1 MGGEIL
7 SSILNLSVLGFVIT
21 SMLAMGFG
29 LTIPAIIDPLRNI
42 RLVVLALAANF
53 ILVPLVGW
61 GLTAA
66 FDLREGYEIGLLIMA
81 TAAGAPFLPKLAAV
95 AKGNLAFSVGLMV
108 MLMVVTIVYL
118 PLVLPLL
125 ITGVDVDAAA
135 IASSL
140 FWTMLVP
147 LGIALAVRARY
158 EGVADTLRPHMS
170 RASSLFIVLIMVSGI
185 LINFWDILE
194 TVGTGAILTIVLF
207 LALASIIGFALGG
220 PGPDTRSVLGLGTAQ
235 RNLSAALIVA
245 AQNFSDDP
253 EVLVF
258 IILAGLVGLAG
269 LMVAGGELG
278 RRAERTA
285 VE

>member
-1 MGGEIL
+1 MEGEVL
-7 SSILNLSVLGFVIT
+7 TAILNLSVLGFVVT

-29 LTIPAIIDPLRNI
+29 LTIAQIIDPLRNM
-42 RLVVLALAANF
+42 RLVLLALAANF
-53 ILVPLVGW
+53 VIVPLLGW

-66 FDLREGYEIGLLIMA
+66 FHLRDGYEIGLLVVA

-108 MLMVVTIVYL
+108 LLMVVTIVYM

-125 ITGVDVDAAA
+125 IRGVEVDAVE

-158 EGVADTLRPHMS
+158 KGVADSLRPHMS
-170 RASSLFIVLIMVSGI
+170 HASSVLIALVMVAGV
-185 LINFWDILE
+185 LINFWDIIE
-194 TVGTGAILTIVLF
+194 TIGTGAILTIVLF
-207 LALASIIGFALGG
+207 MGAALAVGFVLGG
-220 PGPDTRSVLGLGTAQ
+220 PGADTRSVLGLGTAQ

-253 EVLVF
+253 DVLVF
-258 IILAGLVGLAG
+258 IIVVAIVGLGG
-269 LMVAGGELG
+269 LMITGGELG
-278 RRAERTA
+278 KRADRA
-285 VE
+285 AQ